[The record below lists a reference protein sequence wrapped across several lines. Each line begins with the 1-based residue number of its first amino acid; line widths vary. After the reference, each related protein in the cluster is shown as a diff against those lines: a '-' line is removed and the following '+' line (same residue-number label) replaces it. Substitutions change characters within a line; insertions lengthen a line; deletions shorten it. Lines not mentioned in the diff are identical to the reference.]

1 MARGRTKQLI
11 VDAAVR
17 VAAQHGISGASMDQI
32 AETAGVAKGSLYYNF
47 ASKDAIFEEVMR
59 RGFEKLGAAIDEARE
74 GAAGDPSQLPRAVAA
89 ATLETL
95 RGNLDLAKLMA
106 SEVFRTDRA
115 WAGAMELAR
124 ASVVVRY
131 RDVLREA
138 HAARDRARGADA
150 AARPGAAG
158 GSGSA
163 DGSERAE
170 SGSAEEITETAGAAF
185 FGAIAGACLDWL
197 LFRPE
202 QPVDRVLDQ
211 VLRAF

>member
-1 MARGRTKQLI
+1 
-11 VDAAVR
+11 
-17 VAAQHGISGASMDQI
+17 
-32 AETAGVAKGSLYYNF
+32 
-47 ASKDAIFEEVMR
+47 
-59 RGFEKLGAAIDEARE
+59 
-74 GAAGDPSQLPRAVAA
+74 
-89 ATLETL
+89 
-95 RGNLDLAKLMA
+95 MA